1 MIGDTRKALSAEHAF
16 VQIMQRP
23 RGIGANASSKNDE
36 TEGLLA
42 AAMAD
47 APQVEIKA
55 VCADHEHLSSPCSS
69 RRQTI

>member
-1 MIGDTRKALSAEHAF
+1 M
-16 VQIMQRP
+16 QIMQWP
-23 RGIGANASSKNDE
+23 RGIDANASSENEE

-47 APQVEIKA
+47 ASQVEIKA

-69 RRQTI
+69 HRQTMYRYILSAE